1 MALLKPSGKVLTVV
15 IGPGLPSN
23 SSEFFIIWRVIG
35 ICSISVMHWIVLKH
49 LSLWEEWYLIQYLAL
64 HCWYIVMRSRKQNI
78 RYLVANRTAF
88 WDVIPCG
95 LVDSYQHFR
104 RMYSFHLPSRR
115 WKDHIFE
122 KCHNNLLD
130 CMASHPWGQ

>member
-1 MALLKPSGKVLTVV
+1 MKSNWDLFHKCVALNSAKASQSVGRMVSNTIFSLTLLVYCNV
-15 IGPGLPSN
+15 FQ
-23 SSEFFIIWRVIG
+23 EAKYT
-35 ICSISVMHWIVLKH
+35 C
-49 LSLWEEWYLIQYLAL
+49 
-64 HCWYIVMRSRKQNI
+64 
-78 RYLVANRTAF
+78 YLVANRTAF

-130 CMASHPWGQ
+130 CMASHP